1 MVKFIPQE
9 RKYFNSFQP
18 FYYKLGLYK
27 NDVAK
32 FSLETEAQL
41 IQDCLRNDRNAQR
54 KLYNAYAGRMLV
66 VCVRYVQN
74 QTEAEDILQE
84 AFIKIFQ
91 NLDKFR
97 AESTLGAWIKRI
109 VVNTAISQIRL
120 QQHFQNM
127 DDVQVYENQITNN
140 QSGIEGIQFQEL
152 IEMIQKLP
160 KGCQTVFN
168 LFAIEGYKHY
178 EIAELLNITEGTS
191 KSQYSR
197 ARVILQSM
205 LSVK

>member
-1 MVKFIPQE
+1 
-9 RKYFNSFQP
+9 
-18 FYYKLGLYK
+18 
-27 NDVAK
+27 
-32 FSLETEAQL
+32 LEAETQL
-41 IQDCLRNDRNAQR
+41 IQACLRNDRNAQR

-66 VCVRYVQN
+66 VCIRYVQN

-97 AESTLGAWIKRI
+97 FESTLGAWIKRI
-109 VVNTAISQIRL
+109 VVNTAINQIRS

-127 DDVQVYENQITNN
+127 DDVQDYENQVSDNHAN
-140 QSGIEGIQFQEL
+140 IEGIHFQEL

-160 KGCQTVFN
+160 KGCQAVFN
-168 LFAIEGYKHY
+168 LFAIEGYKHH
-178 EIAELLNITEGTS
+178 EIAEMLNITEGTS

-197 ARVILQSM
+197 ARVILQRI
-205 LSVK
+205 LSVGQ